1 MLVDETS
8 LTRVDLNDV
17 TSLTREQFIDK
28 YSYQTFH
35 CLAIS
40 MSFLQRLIE
49 YRMNFSI
56 STSNVIG
63 DAKIVEAAIEKNGF
77 TCRVYTENRAAG
89 VGAALFSGVGG
100 VIGAATAIG
109 IAVHNLATYN
119 PDFEIGKNLIDK
131 KINVTYKK

>member
-77 TCRVYTENRAAG
+77 TCRVYTEKRATGMGLQAD
-89 VGAALFSGVGG
+89 LFSGY
-100 VIGAATAIG
+100 T
-109 IAVHNLATYN
+109 

>member
-1 MLVDETS
+1 ML
-8 LTRVDLNDV
+8 VDLNDV
-17 TSLTREQFIDK
+17 ISLTREQFIDK
-28 YSYQTFH
+28 YAYRTFR
-35 CLAIS
+35 S
-40 MSFLQRLIE
+40 GDVSTSFLQRLIE

-56 STSNVIG
+56 NSDDLSREATR
-63 DAKIVEAAIEKNGF
+63 VEAVIEQNGF

-89 VGAALFSGVGG
+89 MGAALFSGVGG

-109 IAVHNLATYN
+109 IAAHNLATYN

>member
-1 MLVDETS
+1 MIVDF
-8 LTRVDLNDV
+8 NDI

-28 YSYQTFH
+28 YSYRTFS
-35 CLAIS
+35 CWEIS
-40 MSFLQRLIE
+40 TSFLQRLIE

-56 STSNVIG
+56 NTSNVIE
-63 DAKIVEAAIEKNGF
+63 DARIVEAFIERNGF

-89 VGAALFSGVGG
+89 MGAALFSGVGT

-109 IAVHNLATYN
+109 IAAHNLATYN
-119 PDFEIGKNLIDK
+119 PDFEVGKNLLDK